1 MGGVTVAAVASDW
14 KKGDLCFQGRV
25 SCVSSEAARDVH
37 VFERD
42 IAREGW
48 SVVEPSRATSGK
60 QRQIGPAPPASIR
73 KTSEV
78 SCSLAPLFVLKIDN
92 APRVRDGYIRLGT
105 RGHARARSTR
115 FEAPICRKNVTASAR
130 TCSPVPPSN
139 LHGKEGIDHASRRS
153 PNWRATGARRSIC
166 GSFLPSL
173 GYASR
178 RSPS

>member
-14 KKGDLCFQGRV
+14 KKRDLCFQGRV
-25 SCVSSEAARDVH
+25 SCVLSEAARDVH

-48 SVVEPSRATSGK
+48 SVCGAQQTSGK

-73 KTSEV
+73 KMSEV
-78 SCSLAPLFVLKIDN
+78 SCSLAPMLFVLKIDN

-115 FEAPICRKNVTASAR
+115 FEAPICRKNVTASVR
-130 TCSPVPPSN
+130 TCSPVPASN
-139 LHGKEGIDHASRRS
+139 LHGKEGVD
-153 PNWRATGARRSIC
+153 
-166 GSFLPSL
+166 GS
-173 GYASR
+173 
-178 RSPS
+178 SPSEGSGIKELPAN